1 MDHLQIKK
9 QILELKL
16 ALVHIQL
23 EKNLIIKQQQ
33 YEKAA
38 DLRDQER
45 GTMEQLERL
54 KELILKELGLLK
66 LAPSSLE
73 ETHHV
78 LQLLSEFNHDE
89 TEKTYMSIRNSFLEG
104 LKMEY
109 EELWNERKR
118 LQREFRMKEAHQL
131 HTQLMEIGSF
141 LVKWG

>member
-1 MDHLQIKK
+1 MDYLQMNK

-16 ALVHIQL
+16 VLVHIQL
-23 EKNLIIKQQQ
+23 EKNFIIKQQQ

-38 DLRDQER
+38 DLRDRER
-45 GTMEQLERL
+45 GTMEQLEKL
-54 KELILKELGLLK
+54 KELLFKELSLLK

-89 TEKTYMSIRNSFLEG
+89 TKKTYVSIRNGFLERM
-104 LKMEY
+104 KMEY

-118 LQREFRMKEAHQL
+118 LQREFRMTEAHQL
-131 HTQLMEIGSF
+131 HAQLMEIGSF